1 MANNF
6 LTNLSEL
13 TDVDSKLLRTAFHL
27 FIKPRQ
33 VLEDKTG
40 HYSSSLRYALTL
52 IGGLL
57 FLIILADSIF
67 YEEGYAN
74 YWRVPLR
81 LQEHLELRSDI
92 EDDFSSVILMVGV
105 IPAFWLLNK
114 LLFYKKR
121 SLSYFFNLSL
131 YLLTQITIISVT
143 FYFMSL
149 LFESELSLFFVAVN
163 TIYFFYFTVSI
174 KIDRWYLSIAKF
186 VISSVVGLVSF
197 NFISPYVHNFLTI
210 LFNYPDK
217 EYSIELTDKSI
228 FISVK
233 EQYTDFK
240 AYADIISA
248 GNKSFY
254 FIDNYQYGVGFFDF
268 ETNESW
274 HQEIIKND
282 EYQKVIS
289 LLASQENDI
298 LVVTGESENQLEGNK
313 FIKLYSKT
321 GEELIDFNLDN
332 DVLLLDIQLIESRK
346 GLFDLLIPS
355 QKNGQNSYEYKKM
368 HFSKNNNQWGYIKE
382 NYLNLSLP
390 LSSITTIDNHI
401 KVGAVVAKPDI
412 HYAYFGIARYDSA
425 WNLMWNTNIYDK
437 SSPYDPIV
445 PLQYVISE
453 KNNEI
458 LTQHSLSND
467 TAVFCIIKSLSLD
480 DGAIKWIKR
489 INIPAD
495 FTEFHTLDY
504 DNDFIYLAGE
514 SHKEITKWPWKPN
527 FHAGF
532 VAKLDR
538 YSGELISYKHF
549 GNNSMDG
556 HTRFSTFTQTDSSLQ
571 LIGVEEMNS
580 IVDFES
586 SERKHFIW
594 EIRKEDI

>member
-13 TDVDSKLLRTAFHL
+13 TDVDNKLLRTAFHL

-114 LLFYKKR
+114 LLFYEKR

-131 YLLTQITIISVT
+131 YLLTQITIISVI

-149 LFESELSLFFVAVN
+149 LFESELSLLFVAVN

-248 GNKSFY
+248 GSKSFY
-254 FIDNYQYGVGFFDF
+254 FIDNYQYGVGLFDF

-289 LLASQENDI
+289 LLVSQENDI

-332 DVLLLDIQLIESRK
+332 DVLLLDIQLIESRE

-368 HFSKNNNQWGYIKE
+368 HFSKNNNQWGHIIE

-412 HYAYFGIARYDSA
+412 HYAYFGIVRYDSA
-425 WNLMWNTNIYDK
+425 
-437 SSPYDPIV
+437 
-445 PLQYVISE
+445 
-453 KNNEI
+453 
-458 LTQHSLSND
+458 
-467 TAVFCIIKSLSLD
+467 
-480 DGAIKWIKR
+480 
-489 INIPAD
+489 
-495 FTEFHTLDY
+495 
-504 DNDFIYLAGE
+504 
-514 SHKEITKWPWKPN
+514 
-527 FHAGF
+527 
-532 VAKLDR
+532 
-538 YSGELISYKHF
+538 
-549 GNNSMDG
+549 
-556 HTRFSTFTQTDSSLQ
+556 
-571 LIGVEEMNS
+571 
-580 IVDFES
+580 
-586 SERKHFIW
+586 
-594 EIRKEDI
+594 